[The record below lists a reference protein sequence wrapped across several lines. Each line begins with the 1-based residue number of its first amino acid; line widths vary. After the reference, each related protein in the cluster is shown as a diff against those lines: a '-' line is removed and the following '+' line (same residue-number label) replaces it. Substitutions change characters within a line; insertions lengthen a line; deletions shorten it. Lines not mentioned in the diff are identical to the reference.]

1 MRHGRRPYYL
11 AEPNGEFRTGADGRT
26 AGHLSQGWMNFT
38 FDGDHP
44 PPRWVKATGRRAL
57 SGDVW
62 RGSQVG

>member
-26 AGHLSQGWMNFT
+26 AGHLTMSWMNFT

-44 PPRWVKATGRRAL
+44 PLDG
-57 SGDVW
+57 
-62 RGSQVG
+62 